1 MILVFKVYEIVVTLP
16 RNRSPETLD
25 KHKGVCTKLWTKFKK
40 VRIGQIL
47 AILAILKQTGMEM
60 DAEHLQECA
69 VSET

>member
-1 MILVFKVYEIVVTLP
+1 MIT
-16 RNRSPETLD
+16 
-25 KHKGVCTKLWTKFKK
+25 KGVCTKLWTKIKI

-47 AILAILKQTGMEM
+47 AILAISMQTGMQM